1 MRFIGNL
8 TGISVSIVLVAVQM
22 GLRLSFERMITVII
36 QHATADLWIV
46 PQGTKSFED
55 PAILDEYQRF
65 RALSVN
71 GVIDAMPLVTG
82 FTQWRVPGGALTPV
96 CIIGSVAG
104 PPGLQPWHLIEG
116 DVAALSIPDAVA
128 VDRDNT
134 NRLGT
139 TKYGAEV
146 EIANQRARILAVT
159 EGIRSFTTTPYVF
172 TTPNRARSY
181 IGMPAN
187 KAAYILL
194 RVSPA
199 ADLET
204 VKGQLRAKLSDVE
217 VMTPREFGKRSRS
230 YWLFGTGAGA
240 ALVGGAL
247 LASIVGTIIVAQ
259 TVYASTKDHLHEF
272 ATLRAI
278 GSSGS
283 YLCIV
288 IVLQALIS
296 AIIGF
301 FIAVGISYLVV
312 RMTAETTLP
321 VVMTP
326 KLTAALFVF
335 TVVMCEMSALASIIK
350 VLRADPVTAFTR

>member
-22 GLRLSFERMITVII
+22 GLLLSFEGMITTMV
-36 QHATADLWIV
+36 QHASADLWIL

-55 PAILDEYQRF
+55 PAILDEHQRF

-71 GVIDAMPLVTG
+71 GVIDAVPLVTG

-104 PPGLQPWHLIEG
+104 TPGLEPWHLIEG
-116 DVAALSIPDAVA
+116 DVRDLSIPDAIA
-128 VDRDNT
+128 VDRTNT
-134 NRLGT
+134 DRLGT
-139 TKYGAEV
+139 TTYGAEV
-146 EIANQRARILAVT
+146 EIADQRAHILAVT

-181 IGMPAN
+181 VGMPAN

-194 RVSPA
+194 SVSPA

-217 VMTPREFGKRSRS
+217 VLTPNEFGKRSRS
-230 YWLFGTGAGA
+230 FWLFGTGAGA
-240 ALVGGAL
+240 ALLGGVL

-259 TVYASTKDHLHEF
+259 TVYASTKDHLNEF

-278 GSSGS
+278 GSSRW

-288 IVLQALIS
+288 IILQALIS

-301 FIAVGISYLVV
+301 SIAISISHLVV
-312 RMTAETTLP
+312 KMTAKMALP
-321 VVMTP
+321 VIMTP

-335 TVVMCEMSALASIIK
+335 TVVMCVMSALSSIIK
-350 VLRADPVTAFTR
+350 VVRVDPVTAFTG